1 MADPKR
7 RYFEVNTVKR
17 NPAKGSVH
25 IPFDDRILALL
36 SSDLVSLETLP
47 LIDSGLAGSNYVGG
61 FYNLVAANATLTIGG
76 TVTQTHGTALNATGV
91 RVIAV
96 VSGASAGATVLTVTG
111 ISIDDNGIRNNAD
124 SEILIANC
132 STISA
137 NQFFQTTK
145 KWLGQVTYTLSGGA
159 AGNALSFNYGS
170 IRAKSNNNT
179 NFIITSLVFFAL
191 GGATDTGI
199 NLELIH
205 HKTTGWTYSAAAF
218 TYPTA
223 NRIIMLSTDYGANT
237 RIASGLYVNWRR
249 SNLSTLISGK
259 TIGEGYVVRITTT
272 ANNSIRWG
280 YVRMGFKTQY

>member
-1 MADPKR
+1 MADPKK
-7 RYFEVNTVKR
+7 RYFEQNVSRQPSANVAHTPM
-17 NPAKGSVH
+17 N
-25 IPFDDRILALL
+25 DRILDVL
-36 SSDLVSLETLP
+36 SANLNMFDTLP
-47 LIDSGLAGSNYVGG
+47 LIDTGLAGQNYVGG
-61 FYNLVAANATLTIGG
+61 FYNLVAAKVTLTIGG

-96 VSGASAGATVLTVTG
+96 VSGASAGATILTVTG
-111 ISIDDNGIRNNAD
+111 ISIDDNGIINNAD
-124 SEILIANC
+124 SEVLIADC
-132 STISA
+132 SVVSA

-145 KWLGQVTYTLSGGA
+145 KWLGQVTYTLSGGS

-170 IRAKSNNNT
+170 IRTKSNCNT
-179 NFIITSLVFFAL
+179 NFIITSLVFFAF

-223 NRIIMLSTDYGANT
+223 NRIIMLSTDYGVNT
-237 RIASGLYVNWRR
+237 RIASGLYINWRR
-249 SNLSTLISGK
+249 SNLSTLISGQ
-259 TIGEGYVVRITTT
+259 TGGEGYVVRITTT